1 MFSNGNLENFL
12 EVMSFDQSSVFCISR
27 IIKPKFP
34 TLLDEEPFA
43 KWAVNSITF
52 QKDKETIEHDM
63 LLLKN

>member
-1 MFSNGNLENFL
+1 
-12 EVMSFDQSSVFCISR
+12 MSFDQSSVFCISR
-27 IIKPKFP
+27 IIKPNFP

-52 QKDKETIEHDM
+52 QKDKETTEHDM